1 MEARPVT
8 KHTIRLLICDDHPV
22 VRSGLRG
29 TLGSQPDFE
38 VVAEAADGIQAVALA
53 RRFRPDVVLMDL
65 RMPEMDGVTATGKIK
80 AESPEVQVL
89 VLTTYD
95 TDADILHAVEK
106 GAIGFLL
113 KDTSEENLFDAV
125 RQAAQGRSPL
135 APSVAARLVR
145 RMRGADDEEVSER
158 EIEILQL
165 VAQGLNN
172 KDIARRL
179 LISESTVKAHMLH
192 IFNKLGV
199 ADRTAA
205 VTTALRRGIIRLEP

>member
-1 MEARPVT
+1 MTER
-8 KHTIRLLICDDHPV
+8 TIRLLVCDDHPV

-29 TLGSQPDFE
+29 ILRSQPDFE
-38 VVAEAADGIQAVALA
+38 VVAEAPDGTQAVALV

-65 RMPEMDGVTATGKIK
+65 RMPGMDGVTATGKIK
-80 AESPEVQVL
+80 AEHPEVQVL
-89 VLTTYD
+89 ILTTYE

-113 KDTSEENLFDAV
+113 KDASEESLFDAI
-125 RQAAQGRSPL
+125 RQAAQGKSPL
-135 APSVAARLVR
+135 APSVATRLVE
-145 RMRGADDEEVSER
+145 RMRGTTDERLSER

-172 KDIARRL
+172 KAIAKEL

-192 IFNKLGV
+192 IFEKLGV
-199 ADRTAA
+199 TDRTAA